1 LDRFVTISTANPC
14 ILRRA
19 ENEAAGQAPHE
30 ATKHMERRTPVFI
43 VCSPLPHVGKT
54 LIARLLAEYLH
65 TSGRMIAAFDVNP
78 GDYALAAQLP
88 DLTTKIDIGD
98 TKGQMTLFDRLVVAD
113 GAAKMVD
120 LGFRNFDQFFTVMQA
135 IDFVAEARSRS
146 ITPVVLFISE
156 PDQRSAL
163 GYSLLRERFPGL
175 PVVPVFNAGAEA
187 NRRGRTVRPT
197 YAQTPVHIPPLP
209 TIKAMLQQSKP
220 STAAM
225 GALGGKDKDAL
236 RAEFDRVLTQFRELE
251 LRLLLEELKPAL
263 RLRA

>member
-1 LDRFVTISTANPC
+1 VNPC

-19 ENEAAGQAPHE
+19 ESEAASQAPHE

-65 TSGRMIAAFDVNP
+65 SSGRLVAGFDVNP
-78 GDYALAAQLP
+78 GDFALAAQLP
-88 DLTTKIDIGD
+88 DLTTKIDLGD
-98 TKGQMTLFDRLVVAD
+98 TKGQMTLFDRLVLAD
-113 GAAKMVD
+113 EAAKVVD

-156 PDQRSAL
+156 VDQRSAQA
-163 GYSLLRERFPGL
+163 YASLRQRFSGL
-175 PVVPVFNAGAEA
+175 PLVPVFNSGAEA
-187 NRRGRTVRPT
+187 IQRSRTVSRPT

-209 TIKAMLQQSKP
+209 TIKAMLQHSKP
-220 STAAM
+220 SAATM
-225 GALGGKDKDAL
+225 GALRGKEKDAL
-236 RAEFDRVLTQFRELE
+236 RTEFDRVLTQFRELE

-263 RLRA
+263 KLRA